1 MGEQIR
7 AHIVVPFCQFSGL
20 DCDALSAHN
29 MRMELQ
35 DFPTA
40 EEALK
45 ELSVLTSTI
54 QEFLIDATAVVIP
67 YFAERGLTTNRRL
80 ATDMLRY
87 ELLQQLREA
96 GIPVENE
103 NDQIT
108 VPVLSNNGIEC
119 SCDGWTVK
127 VLRSAHD
134 IPPPGHSDK
143 RSLFFGQQL
152 PLIQFSGIQAGHDL
166 RPNVVILWDF
176 DYLYTTLALRLAA
189 PWEVSGRW
197 GPVGCFWNVPVPE
210 PTNAAETEE
219 PEIRLKDVEGIEG
232 DVHLERGDDLQR

>member
-1 MGEQIR
+1 
-7 AHIVVPFCQFSGL
+7 
-20 DCDALSAHN
+20 
-29 MRMELQ
+29 MRMKLQ
-35 DFPTA
+35 VFPTA
-40 EEALK
+40 EEALQ
-45 ELSVLTSTI
+45 ELSGLTTAI

-67 YFAERGLTTNRRL
+67 YFAERGLATNRRL

-87 ELLQQLREA
+87 EVLMQLRA
-96 GIPVENE
+96 VGIPVEDE
-103 NDQIT
+103 HDQIT
-108 VPVLSNNGIEC
+108 VAALSNNGIEC
-119 SCDGWTVK
+119 SCAGWSVK

-143 RSLFFGQQL
+143 RSRFFAQQL
-152 PLIQFSGIQAGHDL
+152 PLMQFSDIQAVHDL

-189 PWEVSGRW
+189 PREVSGPW

-219 PEIRLKDVEGIEG
+219 PDIRLKEVEEIEG
-232 DVHLERGDDLQR
+232 DELLERGDDLQR